1 MEICAIAVK
10 KHRTDKVWTQQH
22 LADVCGVSLRTIQR
36 VERYGTT
43 SAETLMS
50 LSSVFDVDHQSLA
63 RPDTEKT
70 ETDIT
75 SPTSQSIILLMVS
88 ATLLGCMVGAL
99 SMYWWLK

>member
-36 VERYGTT
+36 VERYGTA

-50 LSSVFDVDHQSLA
+50 LSSVFDVAHQSLA
-63 RPDTEKT
+63 RPDTEKI